1 MCGQT
6 PDCQTEPW
14 KTASYRDTTSNS
26 DFLQETEKERKEKK
40 KDENENTMP
49 ITLYNMVGTL
59 PMNP

>member
-1 MCGQT
+1 MARLL
-6 PDCQTEPW
+6 
-14 KTASYRDTTSNS
+14 TARQNPGRQHPIEIQPATVTFSRK
-26 DFLQETEKERKEKK
+26 QRRKERKKK